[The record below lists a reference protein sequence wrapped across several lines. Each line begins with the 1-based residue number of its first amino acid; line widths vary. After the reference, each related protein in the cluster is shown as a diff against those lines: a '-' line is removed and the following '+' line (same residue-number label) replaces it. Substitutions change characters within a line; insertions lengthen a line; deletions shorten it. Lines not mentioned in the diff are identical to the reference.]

1 MRVNLDDDEQ
11 IIASLPKIWGIAL
24 GLAGFFHKSKEGVLA
39 LTNKNLIFAPHYL
52 YITPKERE
60 KYFGEDKARVLKLAN
75 YSEADLDE
83 DISKSS
89 KSWIIPLTSIVKAES
104 VTSRKVNFLHVTF
117 KDAKNKMKS
126 YEFAITKSV
135 INYPQRQPLM
145 YYSLDWTEWVNIINS
160 QCNVV

>member
-1 MRVNLDDDEQ
+1 MRVNLEDEEY

-39 LTNKNLIFAPHYL
+39 LTDKNVIFAPHYL

-60 KYFGEDKARVLKLAN
+60 KYFGDDKARVGKLAH

-89 KSWIIPLTSIVKAES
+89 KSWMIPLSSIVNVES
-104 VTSRKVNFLHVTF
+104 VTSRKVNFLRITF
-117 KDAKNKMKS
+117 KDQKNKIKK
-126 YEFAITKSV
+126 YEFAITRAV

-145 YYSLDWTEWVNIINS
+145 YYSLDWDEWVNLIKS
-160 QCNVV
+160 HL

>member
-1 MRVNLDDDEQ
+1 LRVNLDEDEQ

-39 LTNKNLIFAPHYL
+39 LTNKNVIFAPHYL
-52 YITPKERE
+52 FITSKEQE
-60 KYFGEDKARVLKLAN
+60 TYFGEDKARVAKLRN

-89 KSWIIPLTSIVKAES
+89 KSWIIPLNSIVNVES
-104 VTSRKVNFLHVTF
+104 VTSRKVNFLRITF
-117 KDAKNKMKS
+117 KAEKNKIKK
-126 YEFAITKSV
+126 YDFAITRAV

-145 YYSLDWTEWVNIINS
+145 YYSLDWSAWISLIKS
-160 QCNVV
+160 YI